1 MNERE
6 AKKEAMIVV
15 LNGARQAFDLMASA
29 AEMHPDFAAAPEN
42 YKAGF
47 YDAMVLVRDVL
58 IESGKKIE
66 EL

>member
-6 AKKEAMIVV
+6 AKNKAVV
-15 LNGARQAFDLMASA
+15 DVLDGARQAVDLMASA

-66 EL
+66 EM